1 MTNQKR
7 YLVYKNW
14 NGQIHTSIEYGNQ
27 YTGDGKK
34 KDTSEIKR
42 FEIDP
47 AINSDIK
54 LLKVVYPLEE
64 VKNESTVNS

>member
-1 MTNQKR
+1 MTEKR

-14 NGQIHTSIEYGNQ
+14 NGQIHISIEYGEQ

-42 FEIDP
+42 VEIGLDTKDL
-47 AINSDIK
+47 NS
-54 LLKVVYPLEE
+54 LKQIYPLEE
-64 VKNESTVNS
+64 VKNEEAVTNS

>member
-1 MTNQKR
+1 MTKR

-14 NGQIHTSIEYGNQ
+14 NGQIHTSIEYGEQ

-42 FEIDP
+42 VEIGSTYECKFD
-47 AINSDIK
+47 
-54 LLKVVYPLEE
+54 LLKTVYPLEE
-64 VKNESTVNS
+64 NHEKTVNP